1 MSGRVKNMLVACLEF
16 TFIRHSEV
24 HSTNKWTA
32 TRIDMATVSRSDAQ
46 KRADEIGI
54 FNRELGRLEGE
65 GVLHLSDQQRSNLH
79 RYQEQLLN
87 RYLEAFDIDRDRQ
100 TRQLSLGMRIA
111 SLLGA
116 LALAASVFFLFQQ
129 FWADFTPTT
138 QVVVLVAT
146 SLATCCLTFVLQRLD
161 GTGYFSK
168 LAALVAFTSF
178 VLNLV
183 LLGDIFNIEPS
194 AEAFLPWAAYGL
206 LLAYG
211 CNSRLL
217 LILGVGCAGIFAAS
231 WLATLGGVA
240 WDDLAELPESF
251 MLPGVVI
258 FALSFVLRQRQFD
271 GFAEVYRAIGMLGV
285 LIPVLCLSYWGQG
298 SVLPLSA
305 DTVEVLYQF
314 IGFALAVVLIYLGIR
329 RDWPEVI
336 NLSVGYFVLFLF
348 MKMVDWFWDYLPSY
362 LFFLM
367 VGAFAVAVLLVLRR
381 LRYRNGFRN
390 GGV

>member
-1 MSGRVKNMLVACLEF
+1 
-16 TFIRHSEV
+16 
-24 HSTNKWTA
+24 
-32 TRIDMATVSRSDAQ
+32 MATVSRSDAQ